1 MMIRRALMLA
11 LITFASATIWAQSPF
26 DGTWNFSMDSPMGS
40 IDAIVTMRA
49 EGTTLV
55 GEFDMGGGRKWPIE
69 AGTIEGNQIS
79 FEIDRDGAMTYVMSA
94 SANGNGNTITGTAM
108 AMGSIAEWSMSK

>member
-1 MMIRRALMLA
+1 
-11 LITFASATIWAQSPF
+11 
-26 DGTWNFSMDSPMGS
+26 
-40 IDAIVTMRA
+40 
-49 EGTTLV
+49 
-55 GEFDMGGGRKWPIE
+55 MGGGRKWPIE

-94 SANGNGNTITGTAM
+94 SANGNTITGTAM